1 MSEEQKNSNFIMG
14 VLIGSSLSLIATLIY
29 HPRSG
34 ADTRKVLTKTA
45 QALPQIVQDISSTLQ
60 IHTHNLSFAASKK
73 WQKTLHRL
81 QVAIKA
87 GVEASK
93 NIDE

>member
-1 MSEEQKNSNFIMG
+1 MSDEQKNSNFMMG
-14 VLIGSSLSLIATLIY
+14 FLIGSSISMITTLIF

-34 ADTRKVLTKTA
+34 ANTRKLLRKTA
-45 QALPQIVQDISSTLQ
+45 QALPQIAEDFSSSAQ
-60 IHTHNLSFAASKK
+60 IHTHNLSVSAHRK

-93 NIDE
+93 NIEE